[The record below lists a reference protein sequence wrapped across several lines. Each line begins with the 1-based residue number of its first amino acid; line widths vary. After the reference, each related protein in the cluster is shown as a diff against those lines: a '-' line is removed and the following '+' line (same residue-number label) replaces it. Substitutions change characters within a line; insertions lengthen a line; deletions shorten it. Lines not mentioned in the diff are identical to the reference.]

1 MKFLLPCAVSMLMI
15 SIGMSLNARDLLAN
29 WRRLTW
35 TNWALLLLATF
46 ILPPVLILL
55 LVRMIPIQPE
65 EQIGLFMVAVAPGAP
80 LLTRNIAKKGFDMQ
94 LAASY
99 QVWGAML
106 TPIMIPL
113 VVAATGKLYD
123 RVIWISPLLLLKQI
137 AEKQFV
143 PLLAGMLLMRF
154 VPVLSRKLETGFNF
168 LGNAILTLFMIVI
181 LFKMGPALRQVT
193 PWVFAAAGLLAL
205 GCMAVMFLLRLNNR
219 KVGFTLA
226 LSNANRHA
234 GLALL
239 LSTQYLHHR
248 DALPA
253 VAAYAVMAAAL
264 MMLTARFAR
273 TPTNRDQATLAPA
286 A

>member
-1 MKFLLPCAVSMLMI
+1 MLMV
-15 SIGMSLNARDLLAN
+15 SIGMSLSGRELLAN
-29 WRRLTW
+29 WRRLAL
-35 TNWALLLLATF
+35 TNWILLLLATF
-46 ILPPVLILL
+46 ILPPLFIVL
-55 LVRMIPIQPE
+55 LVRVIPMPPE

-80 LLTRNIAKKGFDMQ
+80 LLTRNLAKKGFDMQ

-99 QVWGAML
+99 QVWGALM

-113 VVAATGKLYD
+113 IVAATGKLYD
-123 RVIWISPLLLLKQI
+123 RVIWISPAVLLKQI

-143 PLLAGMLLMRF
+143 PLLAGMLLMRLL
-154 VPVLSRKLETGFNF
+154 PALSRKLETGFNF
-168 LGNAILTLFMIVI
+168 LGNAILTIFMIVI

-193 PWVFAAAGLLAL
+193 PWVFVAAGLLVL
-205 GCMAVMFLLRLNNR
+205 VCMAVMFLLRLHNR
-219 KVGFTLA
+219 KVGFTFA
-226 LSNANRHA
+226 LSNANRHV

-253 VAAYAVMAAAL
+253 VAVYALMAAIL
-264 MMLTARFAR
+264 MMLVARFAR
-273 TPTNRDQATLAPA
+273 TPSSEKGEVFAPA